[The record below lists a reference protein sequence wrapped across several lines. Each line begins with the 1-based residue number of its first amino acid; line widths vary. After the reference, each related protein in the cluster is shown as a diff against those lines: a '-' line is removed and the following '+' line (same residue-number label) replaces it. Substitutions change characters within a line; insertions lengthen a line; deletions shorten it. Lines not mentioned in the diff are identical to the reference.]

1 MLSYFSVYEEFTRLY
16 RENFPNYITGYT
28 VKDKT
33 GKITYTV
40 AIDQTFWADGY
51 PKTIT
56 RKEDGKTALIFNVA
70 SLDCKN
76 YTFSA
81 PRTWK

>member
-1 MLSYFSVYEEFTRLY
+1 L
-16 RENFPNYITGYT
+16 PNYITGYT

-40 AIDQTFWADGY
+40 AIDRTFSADGY
-51 PKTIT
+51 PNTIT
-56 RKEDGKTALIFNVA
+56 RKEDGKTVNILNVA
-70 SLDCKN
+70 SIDCKN